1 MQDLTLRIGA
11 KKYTEESTVISFRL
25 PKDMLKEIDNVAAVT
40 GRTRN
45 EILTTGLEFALRH
58 MEIALGEETE
68 EKRKGDSVN
77 GDL

>member
-25 PKDMLKEIDNVAAVT
+25 PKDMLKEIDSVAAVT

-68 EKRKGDSVN
+68 EKQKGESVN
-77 GDL
+77 GNL